1 MLVALVV
8 MLLAFW
14 LMSHFARKQQQKM
27 QAEQERRTEEAMVPG
42 TWVRTRAGFY
52 GTVVEI
58 DGDVV
63 TLATPLGDESL
74 WAKSAIVGAEEP
86 PLRLHRRRGGRG
98 RRRRRRRRR
107 GGPPRRGARRLRV
120 RGRVRA
126 ARLSAAPGG
135 TAAAPS
141 PTTLPTTS

>member
-63 TLATPLGDESL
+63 TLATSLGDESL

-86 PLRLHRRRGGRG
+86 PF
-98 RRRRRRRRR
+98 
-107 GGPPRRGARRLRV
+107 AY
-120 RGRVRA
+120 
-126 ARLSAAPGG
+126 
-135 TAAAPS
+135 TAAEGDAGALD
-141 PTTLPTTS
+141 TVEEVDAADAEVLPADDPVGPEHEDGSEPRP

>member
-86 PLRLHRRRGGRG
+86 PF
-98 RRRRRRRRR
+98 
-107 GGPPRRGARRLRV
+107 A
-120 RGRVRA
+120 
-126 ARLSAAPGG
+126 S
-135 TAAAPS
+135 TAAEGDAAAVD
-141 PTTLPTTS
+141 TVEEVDAADAEVLPADEPLATEHEDGSEPRL

>member
-86 PLRLHRRRGGRG
+86 PF
-98 RRRRRRRRR
+98 
-107 GGPPRRGARRLRV
+107 A
-120 RGRVRA
+120 
-126 ARLSAAPGG
+126 S
-135 TAAAPS
+135 TAAAEDGDAVVVDAADAEV
-141 PTTLPTTS
+141 LPAEERVASEYEDGSEPRA